1 MIKIKDIT
9 KYIESLAP
17 LSTQE
22 SYDNSG
28 LITGEM
34 DTAAQGVLVSLD
46 CTEAVVDEAIAKG
59 CNLIV
64 SHHPIVFKGLKK
76 FNGSNYVER
85 TVIKAIKNDIAIY
98 ACHTNLDNFQYGV
111 NYEIGNRMGLK
122 NLKILDP
129 KSKILKKVGCFV
141 PKDHL
146 DRVRESMF
154 ESGAGHIG
162 DYTECAS
169 VTDSEGSFKPQN
181 EAKPFEGK
189 IGERSLVKEARLE
202 VLVDAHKVGAVIHS
216 MIESHPY
223 EEVAYE
229 IYPILNKN
237 QFIGSGMLGELDTP
251 MSEKDFLTM
260 LKKTFN
266 ATVVRHTDLLGK
278 DIRKVA
284 FCGGSGRFLLGKAK
298 SMSADVFVTGDYK
311 YHEFFDA
318 EDQIVIA
325 DIGHFESEQ
334 FTSNRISELLMEKF
348 PKFAVRLTEVN
359 TNPINYF

>member
-34 DTAAQGVLVSLD
+34 DTVAQGVLVSLD
-46 CTEAVVDEAIAKG
+46 CTEDIVDEAIANG

-76 FNGSNYVER
+76 FNGNNYVER

-111 NYEIGNRMGLK
+111 NYEIGKRMGLT

-129 KSKILKKVGCFV
+129 KSNILNKVVCFV
-141 PKDHL
+141 PIDHL
-146 DRVRESMF
+146 DKVRESMF
-154 ESGAGHIG
+154 ESGAGQIG
-162 DYTECAS
+162 DYTECSS
-169 VTDSEGSFKPQN
+169 VADSEGSFKPQPDAN
-181 EAKPFEGK
+181 PFDGK
-189 IGERSLVKEARLE
+189 IGERSTVREARLE
-202 VLVDAHKVGAVIHS
+202 VLVDSHNVGAVVHS

-237 QFIGSGMLGELDTP
+237 QFIGSGMLGDLETP

-266 ATVVRHTDLLGK
+266 SSVVRHTKLLGA

-284 FCGGSGRFLLGKAK
+284 FCGGSGSFLLDKAK
-298 SMSADVFVTGDYK
+298 SVKADIYVTGDYK

-318 EDQIVIA
+318 ENEIVIA